1 MAWLCV
7 EWTNKKYVYVCAC
20 AASLGRSISRG
31 LRLSASQKKMIKKDS
46 KREVKQTWFYLH
58 MLAASE
64 ASDTETQE
72 VTVKG
77 ISNTS
82 YKKTK

>member
-7 EWTNKKYVYVCAC
+7 VWTNKKYVYVCAG

-31 LRLSASQKKMIKKDS
+31 LRLSASQKKMIKKKDS
-46 KREVKQTWFYLH
+46 KRKVKQTWFYLH
-58 MLAASE
+58 MLAATE
-64 ASDTETQE
+64 ASDTEIQE

-77 ISNTS
+77 ISS
-82 YKKTK
+82 Q